1 MSTSLLNKNVYK
13 IDIRE
18 QDSPFIDTNRKKTAV
33 GLFEQGDVCMH
44 LKYPQM
50 NNLVFLFL
58 HFKCNKYSFS
68 PK

>member
-1 MSTSLLNKNVYK
+1 MDQYYMSTSLLNKNVYK

-18 QDSPFIDTNRKKTAV
+18 QDSPFIDTNRKISCGTIWT
-33 GLFEQGDVCMH
+33 EDVCMY

-50 NNLVFLFL
+50 NNLV
-58 HFKCNKYSFS
+58 CNKYSFS